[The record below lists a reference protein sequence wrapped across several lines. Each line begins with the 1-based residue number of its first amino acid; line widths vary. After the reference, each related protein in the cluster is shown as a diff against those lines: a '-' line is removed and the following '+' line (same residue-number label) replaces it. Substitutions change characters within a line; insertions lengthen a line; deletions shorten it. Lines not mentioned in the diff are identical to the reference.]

1 LNKGAVFFALGRAG
15 AQFVESD
22 ANKGGA

>member
-15 AQFVESD
+15 APFVES
-22 ANKGGA
+22 GADQRGA